1 MRVVLLSVVCAVSML
16 PVPSPSIKKGDVIVM
31 APQDVHS
38 FDNTGASPLEL
49 LVVAAAMEKGK
60 LDSVNV
66 K

>member
-1 MRVVLLSVVCAVSML
+1 
-16 PVPSPSIKKGDVIVM
+16 M

-38 FDNTGASPLEL
+38 FDNNGAAPLEL
-49 LVVAAAMEKGK
+49 LVIAAAMEKGK